1 MINIVL
7 PMAGRG
13 SRFSSVGYKN
23 PKPLIEIN
31 GKSMIDIVIHN
42 IKPTQEHRFIFL
54 VLQEHLDNYDLK
66 SHLLEMAPGSIVIPV
81 NEVTEG
87 PACTVLLSRK
97 YIDNDD
103 SLMIANCDQWIDIN
117 IDDYLNKMLT
127 DNADGLIMT
136 MKAGDSKW
144 SYVGY
149 DEIGHINKV
158 VEKEVIS
165 DEATVGIYNFKKGH
179 DFVKAADKMIEENFR
194 VNIEFY
200 VAPAYNILLNEKGY
214 HITTYNIGSVMDGMY
229 GLGTPEDL
237 ELFLKLPVCNK
248 AIAF

>member
-103 SLMIANCDQWIDIN
+103 SLMIAN
-117 IDDYLNKMLT
+117 
-127 DNADGLIMT
+127 
-136 MKAGDSKW
+136 
-144 SYVGY
+144 Y

-194 VNIEFY
+194 VNNEFY